1 MEADNYFF
9 LDKTIANSSNRCFAG
24 IAASSN
30 PASGKDVFLFR
41 MLCAV

>member
-9 LDKTIANSSNRCFAG
+9 LDKTIADFSDRCFAG
-24 IAASSN
+24 VAASSN

-41 MLCAV
+41 MLCVV